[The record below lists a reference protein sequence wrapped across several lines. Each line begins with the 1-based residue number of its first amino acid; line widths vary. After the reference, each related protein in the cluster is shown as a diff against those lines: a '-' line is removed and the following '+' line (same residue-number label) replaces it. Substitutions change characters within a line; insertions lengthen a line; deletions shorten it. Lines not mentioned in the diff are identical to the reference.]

1 MYDWKTEIRSYSQT
15 AGYGMD
21 DYDSYFLNLETSG
34 QESVAIPFLEWRA
47 TYSRRPWWQHFRYSR
62 RPSSHFAYHHWPSP
76 RVASFSQSSLP
87 EYHLVPEGT
96 PTQPGLDVLN
106 YIQITSDN
114 DPHEFFH
121 LILPNFDRYN
131 QTFIDFNQTFID
143 LNTQYRDEV
152 KIEDLLAEVV
162 LPGTSYSVE
171 EGDFDVICVLYYQS
185 NSQGC
190 SSPVP
195 VPEGSSVVGIVAI
208 GLALV
213 GMAIRRSFFQRA

>member
-15 AGYGMD
+15 TGYEMD

-34 QESVAIPFLEWRA
+34 QESVAIPFLHWRA
-47 TYSRRPWWQHFRYSR
+47 HYYSRRPWWQDYDL
-62 RPSSHFAYHHWPSP
+62 
-76 RVASFSQSSLP
+76 VA
-87 EYHLVPEGT
+87 EGT
-96 PTQPGLDVLN
+96 ETQPGLDVLN
-106 YIQITSDN
+106 YIQITSD
-114 DPHEFFH
+114 DEDEEFFH

-143 LNTQYRDEV
+143 LKEQYRDDV
-152 KIEDLLAEVV
+152 KPQDLLAEVV
-162 LPGTSYSVE
+162 RPDVSYSYE
-171 EGDFDVICVLYYQS
+171 ASNFDVTCMLHYETDPQS
-185 NSQGC
+185 C
-190 SSPVP
+190 SPQSGDPID